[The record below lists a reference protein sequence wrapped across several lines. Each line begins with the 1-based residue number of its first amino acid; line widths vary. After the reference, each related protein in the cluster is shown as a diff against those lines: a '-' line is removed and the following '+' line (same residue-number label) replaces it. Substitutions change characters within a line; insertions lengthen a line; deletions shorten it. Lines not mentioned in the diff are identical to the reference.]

1 MRRRTLFWLLLV
13 GWLTRPGLPLYG
25 QAEAGVPVQVRLRD
39 GQGTP
44 VAGEP
49 LRLERLPES
58 AAVPPDCTTDAAGQC
73 TWQVER
79 GLYQLRLTRP
89 LDALTRLAL
98 AEGGLTGLGL
108 TVGDRPLTYH
118 FTLAADGYLYFDQA
132 PAAARPQ
139 PFVPTWADLHVEPPL
154 AATASPAPAPAG
166 ALASPAYP
174 APVAL
179 PEEPAPPAAAEAAR
193 PGWGA
198 RPLLFL
204 GLGLALG
211 GGLYYWRYRRAVT
224 APPGPARRPEEER
237 HA

>member
-39 GQGTP
+39 SQGTP

-139 PFVPTWADLHVEPPL
+139 PFVPTWADIHVGEPVPAGTPAGTPAAAA
-154 AATASPAPAPAG
+154 AATVTPASPPAADSPAG
-166 ALASPAYP
+166 AVGEGGHP
-174 APVAL
+174 
-179 PEEPAPPAAAEAAR
+179 AR
-193 PGWGA
+193 PGWS
-198 RPLLFL
+198 PLWFLAL
-204 GLGLALG
+204 GLGLG
-211 GGLYYWRYRRAVT
+211 GGLHYWRRRMVARRSS
-224 APPGPARRPEEER
+224 ARRPEEER

>member
-25 QAEAGVPVQVRLRD
+25 QAEAGVPVQGRLRD
-39 GQGTP
+39 GQGRP

-166 ALASPAYP
+166 EATPSSPAPPAYP

-179 PEEPAPPAAAEAAR
+179 PEEPAR
-193 PGWGA
+193 PGWGARGA

-211 GGLYYWRYRRAVT
+211 GGLYYWRHRRAVT
-224 APPGPARRPEEER
+224 AQPGPARRPEEER